1 MEKPLGPKVRI
12 SGLDRLGD
20 VELNKFFA
28 YANIFWSTGSSK
40 QPS

>member
-12 SGLDRLGD
+12 SGLDRFGD
-20 VELNKFFA
+20 VELNKIFA
-28 YANIFWSTGSSK
+28 YADISWSTGSSK